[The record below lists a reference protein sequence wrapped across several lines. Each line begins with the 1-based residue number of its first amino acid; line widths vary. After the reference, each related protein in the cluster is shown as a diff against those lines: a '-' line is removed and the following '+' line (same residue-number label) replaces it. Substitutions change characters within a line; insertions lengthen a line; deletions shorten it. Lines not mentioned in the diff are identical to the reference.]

1 MASGMD
7 NEYFMDPESLQI
19 DDKQRIAI
27 RHGFIRKV
35 YGILTAQILLTTF
48 VGAVF
53 TLSESW
59 RIWIVT
65 SGSWLVS
72 LSMLVGLGVMC
83 GLACVPGA
91 AERHPTNLY
100 LLGAFT
106 LAESVGL
113 GAACAIVAATNGA
126 SVVLQAYT
134 CTALIV
140 VGLTMFA
147 MQTKHDFTKWNGI
160 LASCFLALFA
170 FGFLRIFFPHSGFFE
185 TVYAT
190 LGALIFSC
198 YIVIDTQMLVGGKQL
213 EVSEDQYIMV
223 ALKLYVD
230 IINLFLTLLQLLAQ
244 NEDDS

>member
-1 MASGMD
+1 MVGED
-7 NEYFMDPESLQI
+7 QYLDPESLQI
-19 DDKQRIAI
+19 SDKQRIAI

-35 YGILTAQILLTTF
+35 YGILTAQIFLTTL

-72 LSMLVGLGVMC
+72 VAMLGGLAIMC
-83 GLACVPGA
+83 GLACVPGLT
-91 AERHPTNLY
+91 ERHPMNMY

-106 LAESVGL
+106 LAESIGL
-113 GAACAIVAATNGA
+113 GAACAMVAATKGV
-126 SVVLQAYT
+126 SVVLQAYV

-147 MQTKHDFTKWNGI
+147 MQTRHDFTNKNGI
-160 LASCFLALFA
+160 LFSCLLALFA
-170 FGFLRIFFPHSGFFE
+170 FGFLRLLFPHSAFFE
-185 TVYAT
+185 TLYAT
-190 LGALIFSC
+190 LGALLFSC
-198 YIVIDTQMLVGGKQL
+198 YIVVDTQLLVGGRKL

-223 ALKLYVD
+223 ALTLYVD
-230 IINLFLTLLQLLAQ
+230 IINLFLTLLKLLAQ
-244 NEDDS
+244 NEDDH